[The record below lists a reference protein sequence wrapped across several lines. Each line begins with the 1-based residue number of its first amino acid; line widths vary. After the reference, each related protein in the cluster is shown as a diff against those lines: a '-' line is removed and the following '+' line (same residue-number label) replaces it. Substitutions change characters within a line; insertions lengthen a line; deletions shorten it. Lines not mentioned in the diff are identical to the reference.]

1 MLRFDFVGLRLET
14 RVDFTLREEAFLGLR
29 DVERVFRDFDR
40 RVFERLVLGME
51 QTPKRGDL
59 KSNPLERVR
68 LGSCRIQT

>member
-51 QTPKRGDL
+51 
-59 KSNPLERVR
+59 
-68 LGSCRIQT
+68 